1 MTAIDLIVELN
12 EVIELTPE
20 MQAQILTLN
29 QEQIDEIAEQLII
42 ETSPAKLVRWL
53 IKKLKEYSQPS

>member
-42 ETSPAKLVRWL
+42 ETSPAKLAKWL
-53 IKKLKEYSQPS
+53 WEKLKEYSQPH

>member
-42 ETSPAKLVRWL
+42 ETSPAKLIRWL
-53 IKKLKEYSQPS
+53 LQKLNGWL